1 MGDLSPAQYDRSP
14 GLEGLRGFARR
25 SKTFG
30 PAQGPLGERGKEEE
44 DDDDEESMMSFVFGD
59 GDILIPAVQRLRK
72 KVAAENDRDGSV
84 SGAAS
89 SVLLRLDE
97 SKGESGSSSRMSGV
111 ELSSANGNANAKT
124 ATYVRLRPSAQRSST
139 LPRATN
145 PSASASAPATTIT
158 APTTRQRQL
167 RAVSLAT
174 TTASADAKF
183 ANRLRPLPAN
193 RDTDRAYVS
202 EGESAVKRGVG
213 RESMPPAMV
222 RPGSAAS
229 NVSAASRLSGT
240 APIRRPTMG
249 SRPMNRAISQAMTR
263 GNDGEKEREG
273 TIRVRPSSSTSQR
286 PWSTTI
292 SAGSSNA
299 SGTNTAEVKRAS
311 TLASAGSVIVGRR
324 SIIPLNATSPPLTA
338 HPTKTASPVA
348 ASTITTRTSSR
359 VKPGVGRGRMSL
371 LPNTVANANVSA
383 ATSCNTGGGTGI
395 SAAIAARRA
404 RVSNLG
410 PNASTGTLTLSSKAN
425 PPSNAGAAAKTTAKP
440 NTTALAGSKPA
451 PNFTLPLA
459 PKSTVANGRAAP
471 VTGVKPAI
479 RPKGTS
485 SPSSSVR
492 TTASTRTRTRAPQRK
507 GIPTMPSMDTALAEV
522 WKEYG
527 DVDIDKL
534 GSSTPRKAIPKKEMA
549 ETPGSVKAPAK
560 VSRVPAVD
568 GGGSARGLN
577 QRPLEKPGSVQS
589 KTTRVTGRIGE
600 LAKRRDVGGKI

>member
-30 PAQGPLGERGKEEE
+30 PVQGPLGERGEEEE

-59 GDILIPAVQRLRK
+59 GDILIPAEQRLRK
-72 KVAAENDRDGSV
+72 KVAAKNDRDGSV

-89 SVLLRLDE
+89 SVLSRLDE
-97 SKGESGSSSRMSGV
+97 SKGGSGSNPRMSGV

-139 LPRATN
+139 LPLATN

-158 APTTRQRQL
+158 TATTRQRQP

-174 TTASADAKF
+174 TASANAKF
-183 ANRLRPLPAN
+183 ANRLRSLPAN
-193 RDTDRAYVS
+193 RDTDRAYLS

-213 RESMPPAMV
+213 RESMPPVMV

-229 NVSAASRLSGT
+229 NVSAASRLSGP
-240 APIRRPTMG
+240 APIPGPTVG
-249 SRPMNRAISQAMTR
+249 SRPMNRAISQATTR

-273 TIRVRPSSSTSQR
+273 TIRVRPSSSTRQR

-311 TLASAGSVIVGRR
+311 TLASAGSVTVGRR
-324 SIIPLNATSPPLTA
+324 SITPLSATSPSLTA

-359 VKPGVGRGRMSL
+359 AKPGVGRGRMSM
-371 LPNTVANANVSA
+371 LPSTVASANVSA
-383 ATSCNTGGGTGI
+383 ATSCNTGAAAGI
-395 SAAIAARRA
+395 SAATAARRA
-404 RVSNLG
+404 RVSNSG
-410 PNASTGTLTLSSKAN
+410 PSASTGTLTPSSKAN
-425 PPSNAGAAAKTTAKP
+425 PPSNAGAAAKTTVKP
-440 NTTALAGSKPA
+440 NTTVSARSKPA
-451 PNFTLPLA
+451 PTSTLPRA
-459 PKSTVANGRAAP
+459 PNSTATNGRAAP
-471 VTGVKPAI
+471 ITGVKPAI
-479 RPKGTS
+479 RPKGIS
-485 SPSSSVR
+485 SPSPSVR
-492 TTASTRTRTRAPQRK
+492 TTANTPTRTPSTCAPQRK

-534 GSSTPRKAIPKKEMA
+534 GSSTPGKAVPKKETA
-549 ETPGSVKAPAK
+549 KTTESVKAPAR
-560 VSRVPAVD
+560 VSRVPAIG
-568 GGGSARGLN
+568 GGGSARRLN
-577 QRPLEKPGSVQS
+577 QHPLEK
-589 KTTRVTGRIGE
+589 
-600 LAKRRDVGGKI
+600 